1 MRTAE
6 RIRFNSKFF
15 FISFSL
21 HFFSTRWNIRSLNR
35 SYHLLSL
42 LLRQNEATAEL
53 YIDRYCNYL
62 HWALIYPPI
71 SYNVADINNW
81 TKYKKYFS
89 ITPLCVLLLWRNE
102 VSYVSVLL
110 VCYIFRRRI
119 SLVVIVFL
127 LLDIL
132 HTKAPTIFW
141 QKSDNKYLAYAKK
154 L

>member
-1 MRTAE
+1 MLTLSSWVTDMVLDSVPCAVDNVIVPVRV
-6 RIRFNSKFF
+6 
-15 FISFSL
+15 
-21 HFFSTRWNIRSLNR
+21 HFFSTRWNILSLNR

-53 YIDRYCNYL
+53 YIDQYCNYS
-62 HWALIYPPI
+62 HWALIYSPI
-71 SYNVADINNW
+71 NLNATDINNW

-119 SLVVIVFL
+119 SLVVIVF
-127 LLDIL
+127 
-132 HTKAPTIFW
+132 
-141 QKSDNKYLAYAKK
+141 
-154 L
+154 